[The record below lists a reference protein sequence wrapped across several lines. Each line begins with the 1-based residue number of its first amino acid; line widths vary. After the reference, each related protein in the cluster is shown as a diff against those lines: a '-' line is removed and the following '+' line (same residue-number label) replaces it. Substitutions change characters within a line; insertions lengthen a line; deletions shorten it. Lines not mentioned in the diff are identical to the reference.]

1 MTQEEMKKEF
11 RALYEKMANS
21 NDVTLMHIF
30 GKVQQEMME
39 WFITYKPDLALEWIE
54 KLNTIKWHNY
64 LTKKEAQQIVDNM
77 QPSAPWSYEQWKQAM
92 MMHQYPTEDEPYYN
106 SCALWVA
113 MNMKMSDSSNTL
125 KKYVDDNTLFEL
137 VHSLAID
144 SLKDKDGVFN
154 IRKYFG
160 L

>member
-21 NDVTLMHIF
+21 NDVILMHIF

-64 LTKKEAQQIVDNM
+64 LTKKEAQGVTMERVFSIN
-77 QPSAPWSYEQWKQAM
+77 STWK
-92 MMHQYPTEDEPYYN
+92 P
-106 SCALWVA
+106 
-113 MNMKMSDSSNTL
+113 
-125 KKYVDDNTLFEL
+125 
-137 VHSLAID
+137 
-144 SLKDKDGVFN
+144 
-154 IRKYFG
+154 
-160 L
+160 